1 MTDHDFSPDGNDRL
15 PPQNIEA
22 EEAILGGILLDPQ
35 AYERVA
41 DKLVPEAFYIA
52 AHSDIYQAMA
62 QLAEKRKP
70 TDLLAVIGWL
80 ADKDLLARVGGKNK
94 LASLV
99 DRTVSAVNIDA
110 LAVLV
115 AEKYKRRRLIKAGN
129 EIAQLGYEAATDL
142 EQVLERSESKLLNV
156 TGDVFGDTEPTPLAS
171 IMVDTFQTLEQR
183 YRSENLVGHG
193 TGFYDLD
200 AMLGGLKP
208 GKLVTV
214 AARPGC
220 GKSAFLGNVAL
231 NMGYKNLPT
240 VIFSMEMGR
249 EEWGDRLLSLVTSIE
264 SGRFASGRIGEAQW
278 EPIAEGI
285 EKLSQMPIFIDDL
298 PSISVSAIRA
308 KVRRLIAQHGQ
319 LAMVGIDYLGLL
331 EGIDADGGNLAHSI
345 GKVTRSLK
353 QLARECNVPV
363 VLLCQLNRAVEGRQ
377 NKRPS
382 LSDLRDSGRIEEDSD
397 VVVGLYRDELY
408 DPQSLEK
415 GICEVIIL
423 KHRGGQIGTTRLL
436 FDPQFTRFKNLA
448 KSPNTY

>member
-1 MTDHDFSPDGNDRL
+1 MTDPNFSPDCDRL

-41 DKLVPEAFYIA
+41 DKLTPHAFYIA
-52 AHSDIYQAMA
+52 AHRDIYQAMVR
-62 QLAEKRKP
+62 LTEKGKP
-70 TDLLAVIGWL
+70 TDLLAVISWL
-80 ADKDLLARVGGKNK
+80 TDKDLLARIGGKNK
-94 LASLV
+94 LASLIEH
-99 DRTVSAVNIDA
+99 TVSAVNIDA
-110 LAVLV
+110 LASLV
-115 AEKYKRRRLIKAGN
+115 AEKYKRRQLIKAGN
-129 EIAQLGYEAATDL
+129 EIAQLGYETETDL

-156 TGDVFGDTEPTPLAS
+156 TGDVFGDTEPMPLAS
-171 IMVDTFQTLEQR
+171 IMIDTFQTLEQR
-183 YRSENLVGHG
+183 HNGESIVGHD

-208 GKLVTV
+208 GKLITV

-240 VIFSMEMGR
+240 VIFSMEMGK
-249 EEWGDRLLSLVTSIE
+249 EEWGDRFLSLVTSIE
-264 SGRFASGRIGEAQW
+264 SNRFSSGRIGQSQW
-278 EPIAEGI
+278 EPIAKGI
-285 EKLSQMPIFIDDL
+285 GTLSELPIFIDDA

-308 KVRRLIAQHGQ
+308 KVRRLIAQYGQ
-319 LAMVGIDYLGLL
+319 LAMVGIDYLGLM
-331 EGIDADGGNLAHSI
+331 EGVDTDGGNLAHSI

-353 QLARECNVPV
+353 QLSRECNVPV

-377 NKRPS
+377 NKRPT

-397 VVVGLYRDELY
+397 VVIGLYRDELY
-408 DPQSLEK
+408 EPQTPDK
-415 GICEVIIL
+415 GICELLIL

-436 FDPQFTRFKNLA
+436 FDPQFTQFKNLV
-448 KSPNTY
+448 KPPNTY